1 MAFVFAAWHG
11 TAFGA
16 QLPLNQTAFPDY
28 FGRWTV
34 GAIRGITAPVQFGL
48 NALGPLVASI
58 AFDRT
63 GSYDK
68 AFLVFAVMLLVG
80 AGLIALAS
88 PPRRKVAYS

>member
-1 MAFVFAAWHG
+1 M
-11 TAFGA
+11 AFGA

-48 NALGPLVASI
+48 NAFGPLIASI

-63 GSYDK
+63 GSYDEV
-68 AFLVFAVMLLVG
+68 FLVFVVMLLLG
-80 AGLIALAS
+80 AALIAMA
-88 PPRRKVAYS
+88 PPPKRRTYS